1 MKETTKKILDGL
13 IKKYPALSACEKD
26 IAAAFTLLS
35 ETYKAGNK
43 LLLCGNGGSAADCE
57 HIVGELM
64 KSFKKKRPISAEE
77 KAVLCQTAEGREL
90 AETLEG
96 GLKAISLTSHL
107 SLSTAFAND
116 KQPLAVFA
124 QQLYVLGDRGDALLC
139 VSTSGNSKNCVYA
152 ATVARLKGISVIAL
166 TGEKESALS
175 ACSDVC
181 VRVLETETYKV
192 QELHLPVY
200 HALCAMLEEE
210 TF

>member
-1 MKETTKKILDGL
+1 MKQTTIKILEEL
-13 IKKYPALSACEKD
+13 IQKYPTLVACETD
-26 IAAAFTLLS
+26 IQNAFLRLL
-35 ETYKAGNK
+35 ETYQAGNK

-64 KSFKKKRPISAEE
+64 KSFKKKRPIPDTE

-90 AETLEG
+90 ADTLER
-96 GLKAISLTSHL
+96 GLKAVSLTSHL

-116 KQPLAVFA
+116 SQPLAVFA
-124 QQLYVLGDRGDALLC
+124 QQLYILGDKGDTLLC
-139 VSTSGNSKNCVYA
+139 LSTSGNSKNCVLA
-152 ATVARLKGISVIAL
+152 TTVARLKGMSVISL

-181 VRVLETETYKV
+181 VRVPERETYKV

-210 TF
+210 LF

>member
-1 MKETTKKILDGL
+1 MKETTKMILKDL
-13 IKKYPALSACEKD
+13 IKKYPALAACERD
-26 IAAAFTLLS
+26 IEKACACLVK
-35 ETYKAGNK
+35 TYQTGKK

-64 KSFKKKRPISAEE
+64 KSFKKKRPIPAEE

-90 AETLEG
+90 AETLER
-96 GLKAISLTSHL
+96 GLQAVSLTSHL

-124 QQLYVLGDRGDALLC
+124 QQLYVLGNTGDTLLC
-139 VSTSGNSKNCVYA
+139 LSTSGNSKNCVL
-152 ATVARLKGISVIAL
+152 ATAVARLKGMSVISL

-175 ACSDVC
+175 ACSDIC
-181 VRVLETETYKV
+181 IRVPETETYKV

-210 TF
+210 FF